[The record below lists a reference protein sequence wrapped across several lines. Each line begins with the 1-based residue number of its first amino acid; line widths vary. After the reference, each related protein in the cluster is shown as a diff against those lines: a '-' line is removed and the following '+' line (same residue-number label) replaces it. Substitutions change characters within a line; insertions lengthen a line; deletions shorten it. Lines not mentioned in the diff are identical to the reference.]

1 MKHTELKTDI
11 LEDKLPPAKVVQMMP
26 ADFMSEDKRK

>member
-11 LEDKLPPAKVVQMMP
+11 LQDKLLPARVVQMMP
-26 ADFMSEDKRK
+26 ADFMSEEKRK